1 MEFQQW
7 LVYFGLCVWLSVSYA
22 IFNLVMGIFHVN
34 MTSPL
39 DMVIGK
45 IHVKSII
52 EICVRKPSWAII
64 AEREYNIVNYKS
76 AEQSIG
82 IENCCANNTLAYSS
96 TQPDRKNHLL
106 PVSIFMGNFRSNKN
120 ENLLQQTIVTKCMA
134 RIQSHSLLPWWTPF
148 RWIYSFGP
156 FPRRSN

>member
-1 MEFQQW
+1 MARLLRLVRLIERVVCDFQFSNG
-7 LVYFGLCVWLSVSYA
+7 YFSCEYDKPVGHGYWKNTREIDNWDLRTKA
-22 IFNLVMGIFHVN
+22 IMSHNRWKRI
-34 MTSPL
+34 
-39 DMVIGK
+39 
-45 IHVKSII
+45 
-52 EICVRKPSWAII
+52 
-64 AEREYNIVNYKS
+64 YIVNYKS